1 MPPDIDVFCLVVAIG
16 GLISAVPF
24 LAICCCCC
32 YRKPSRH
39 IASISFLVWF
49 LVTALIGGLWHTL
62 GKNSSRS
69 PWSDAHDGD
78 AKSFTPWTA
87 VWKTSPN
94 TLLFVPKDEEALRD
108 AIVNATRLPLRVVG
122 SGHSWSST
130 AYTDGTIIDIRRLNA
145 VISLNVDGG
154 GDNNTNKQPKPAGT
168 ITVQAGV
175 KVQDAVQYLAA
186 RGLCLYG
193 TGSIRSQTIGGVVSH
208 GVHGAHPDGLNR
220 HIVGFKVLYADGTF
234 AQITA
239 EDDLYMWRASMGML
253 GVIVHVTFQVF
264 PLLRLSFQ
272 RGPITSFA
280 DLDQMGAHLSLETA
294 STYTGFLYPSKCSQ
308 NVGYQRVGSY
318 IGTDPTGELKNQS
331 DFGSRLQLHFNDHM
345 HPAMQYMFSPLGTV
359 VSCLEQLLA
368 NAGSSTLLSGP
379 SQDILPNDGLIPKF
393 FEIIDYEYMIPL
405 QHCSTFARELLQEKR
420 FGTLLIPV
428 CLRLLRAELSCISM
442 AAVDSCVFGVE
453 SMRGMTHTL
462 DFKAIELRV
471 GELGGRAHL
480 GKVAATTFRAYNF
493 PCLPRFRIYR
503 QERDPQNRFLTPFLS
518 ELIREHNNNNTKT
531 DDDEFRPAVNARQI
545 SYKTS
550 EAFGLVSWILIFV
563 AIVGLCAYSLCIY
576 DPNHYTTKNNNNN
589 NNDNY
594 NNNYNSYKSLQQIY
608 YTTAPQQGDFIL
620 VFNARTRQD

>member
-16 GLISAVPF
+16 GLISAAPF
-24 LAICCCCC
+24 LVICCCC
-32 YRKPSRH
+32 KPSSRH
-39 IASISFLVWF
+39 IAFVVWF
-49 LVTALIGGLWHTL
+49 LVTVLIGGLWHTL

-69 PWSDAHDGD
+69 LWSDAHDGD

-94 TLLFVPKDEEALRD
+94 TLLLVPEDEEALRD

-145 VISLNVDGG
+145 VISLNVDGSS
-154 GDNNTNKQPKPAGT
+154 TNKQPKLGLPTTPAAT
-168 ITVQAGV
+168 ITVQAGM
-175 KVQDAVQYLAA
+175 KVQDAAQYLAA

-193 TGSIRSQTIGGVVSH
+193 VGSIRSQAIGGVVSH
-208 GVHGAHPDGLNR
+208 GVHGPHPDGLNR
-220 HIVGFKVLYADGTF
+220 HVVGLKVLYANGTF

-253 GVIVHVTFQVF
+253 GVIVRVTFQVF

-272 RGPITSFA
+272 RGPINSFH
-280 DLDQMGAHLSLETA
+280 DLDQIGAHLSLETA

-379 SQDILPNDGLIPKF
+379 HEDILPNDGLIPKF

-405 QHCSTFARELLQEKR
+405 QHCSTFARELIQEKR

-428 CLRLLRAELSCISM
+428 CLRLLRAEPSCISM
-442 AAVDSCVFGVE
+442 AALDSCVFGVE

-462 DFKAIELRV
+462 DIKAIEMRV
-471 GELGGRAHL
+471 AELGGRAHL
-480 GKVAATTFRAYNF
+480 GKVAATTFRAYDF
-493 PCLPRFRIYR
+493 PCLPRFRTYR
-503 QERDPQNRFLTPFLS
+503 YERDPQNRFLTPFLA
-518 ELIREHNNNNTKT
+518 ELIRQQTNSDSTQG
-531 DDDEFRPAVNARQI
+531 EFGPPVNARLKSQQ
-545 SYKTS
+545 TS
-550 EAFGLVSWILIFV
+550 QAFGWLAWILIWA
-563 AIVGLCAYSLCIY
+563 AIAGLSLYSHCTY
-576 DPNHYTTKNNNNN
+576 DPDHQHQYMSVPQPHKTY
-589 NNDNY
+589 Y
-594 NNNYNSYKSLQQIY
+594 N
-608 YTTAPQQGDFIL
+608 TANTQDCVL
-620 VFNARTRQD
+620 VFNVRTRQD

>member
-32 YRKPSRH
+32 YKPSRH
-39 IASISFLVWF
+39 IASISFVVWF

-69 PWSDAHDGD
+69 SWSDAHDGD

-94 TLLFVPKDEEALRD
+94 TLLLVPEDEEALRD

-145 VISLNVDGG
+145 VISLNVDGSS
-154 GDNNTNKQPKPAGT
+154 TNKQPKLGLPTTPVAT
-168 ITVQAGV
+168 ITVQAGM
-175 KVQDAVQYLAA
+175 KVQDAAQYLAA

-193 TGSIRSQTIGGVVSH
+193 VGSIRSQAIGGVVSH
-208 GVHGAHPDGLNR
+208 GVHGPHPDGLNR
-220 HIVGFKVLYADGTF
+220 HVVGLKVLYANGTF
-234 AQITA
+234 AQITT

-253 GVIVHVTFQVF
+253 GVIVRVTFQVF

-272 RGPITSFA
+272 RGPINSFH
-280 DLDQMGAHLSLETA
+280 DLDQIGAHLSLETA

-379 SQDILPNDGLIPKF
+379 HEDILPNDGLIPKF

-405 QHCSTFARELLQEKR
+405 QHCSTFARELIQEKR

-428 CLRLLRAELSCISM
+428 CLRLLRAEPSCISM
-442 AAVDSCVFGVE
+442 AALDSCVFGVE

-462 DFKAIELRV
+462 DFKAIEMRV
-471 GELGGRAHL
+471 AELGGRAHL
-480 GKVAATTFRAYNF
+480 GKVAATTFRAYDF
-493 PCLPRFRIYR
+493 PCLPRFRTYR
-503 QERDPQNRFLTPFLS
+503 YERDPQNRFLTPFLA
-518 ELIREHNNNNTKT
+518 ELIRQQTNSDSTQG
-531 DDDEFRPAVNARQI
+531 EFGPPVNARLKSHQ
-545 SYKTS
+545 TS
-550 EAFGLVSWILIFV
+550 QAFGWLAWILIWA
-563 AIVGLCAYSLCIY
+563 AIAGLSLYSHCTY
-576 DPNHYTTKNNNNN
+576 DPDQHQHQYMSVPQPHKTY
-589 NNDNY
+589 Y
-594 NNNYNSYKSLQQIY
+594 N
-608 YTTAPQQGDFIL
+608 TANTQDCVL
-620 VFNARTRQD
+620 VFNVRTRQD